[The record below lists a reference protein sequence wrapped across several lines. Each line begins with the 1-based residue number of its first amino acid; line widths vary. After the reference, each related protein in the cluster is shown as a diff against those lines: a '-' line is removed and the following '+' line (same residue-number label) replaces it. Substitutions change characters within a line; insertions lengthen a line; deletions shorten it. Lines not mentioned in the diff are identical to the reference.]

1 MIKSTKGSNPMTFE
15 QAIQILSQEFGRH
28 LGTHTVPAVS
38 PTLVESIMWEGDEGK
53 VFHMFAS
60 NPKTLVQDS
69 QVIALAKFHQKQ
81 HDDQIQQIA
90 DLVFD

>member
-1 MIKSTKGSNPMTFE
+1 MTFE

-60 NPKTLVQDS
+60 NPQTLVQDS
-69 QVIALAKFHQKQ
+69 QVIPLAKVKREQQLEK
-81 HDDQIQQIA
+81 IQQIA